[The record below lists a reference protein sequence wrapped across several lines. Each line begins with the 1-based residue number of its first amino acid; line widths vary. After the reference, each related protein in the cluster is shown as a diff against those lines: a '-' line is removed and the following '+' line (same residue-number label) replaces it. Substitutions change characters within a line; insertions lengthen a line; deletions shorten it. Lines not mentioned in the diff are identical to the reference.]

1 MRLETEESPPC
12 KREPIRPIQRP
23 IKNNYA
29 AGRIVMH
36 VKSKSKGSGLRTHGA
51 NNQGSKNDN
60 GRGEDESALKD
71 SVSREWEEN
80 DSHN

>member
-1 MRLETEESPPC
+1 
-12 KREPIRPIQRP
+12 
-23 IKNNYA
+23 
-29 AGRIVMH
+29 MH